1 MYVRLAP
8 TRPIAQAAAGMT
20 AASARVYAVAVHWMV
35 SSGAPNAS
43 ERWRSA
49 TLTIV
54 MSSTDMIV
62 PRTTTATTRWRTA
75 GEAAA
80 GAATPAGGTGR
91 AEPADGSL
99 LIAAAPQPA

>member
-8 TRPIAQAAAGMT
+8 IRPIVQAAVGMT
-20 AASARVYAVAVHWMV
+20 AASASVYAVAVHWMV
-35 SSGAPNAS
+35 SSGAPKDS

-62 PRTTTATTRWRTA
+62 PRTTTVTTR
-75 GEAAA
+75 
-80 GAATPAGGTGR
+80 
-91 AEPADGSL
+91 
-99 LIAAAPQPA
+99 